1 MMPIKTSQLPTNI
14 NRDIS
19 LRFLS
24 SSTKVTRSLSPPL
37 SKMQGPRQ
45 KTRGKF
51 LARYSWLAFR
61 RVNSSFNVGQINSPL
76 PEFLIRN
83 GKMLF

>member
-1 MMPIKTSQLPTNI
+1 
-14 NRDIS
+14 
-19 LRFLS
+19 
-24 SSTKVTRSLSPPL
+24 
-37 SKMQGPRQ
+37 MQGPRQ

-61 RVNSSFNVGQINSPL
+61 RVNSSFNVGQIDSSL